1 LAQRSEQAW
10 QLLRADGDQRDYA
23 DHDELTEGEAK
34 HERTL
39 PQEAKSSTVRAP
51 EKCRRT
57 HAGLARP
64 PTRGEPRV
72 RVCPVIVLWFAALVV
87 IAPTVFLYFL
97 VIKGMDRYEPEPFW
111 LLTIT
116 FFWGAVVAT
125 MTAIVGNEIGE
136 NVMSAALGA
145 AQNSTLVQESTAS
158 FVAPLVEETSK
169 GTGLLVL
176 WAASA
181 LFLRELDGALDGAI
195 YGGVIGLG
203 FTMTEDV
210 LYVSSAAARGGM
222 AAFTEVFI
230 IRTVLAG
237 LSHASFTAMTGFGV
251 GLASESSSRL
261 AKVFLPIAGWTGAV
275 GLHFLHNFLVT
286 FLFNGGL
293 GLGLKFLVFWTFDV
307 LFFSVVVLLA
317 LRDRSIVLRGLVDEA
332 GRLLHPKE
340 LALTASY
347 RMLIPL
353 WNFFSLSSG
362 SNGYGPSRRKQ
373 LALIELAFIKQ
384 RRRRGESGV
393 GIDRDEQELR
403 NRVMRANEAGVF
415 IGAR

>member
-1 LAQRSEQAW
+1 
-10 QLLRADGDQRDYA
+10 
-23 DHDELTEGEAK
+23 
-34 HERTL
+34 
-39 PQEAKSSTVRAP
+39 
-51 EKCRRT
+51 
-57 HAGLARP
+57 
-64 PTRGEPRV
+64 
-72 RVCPVIVLWFAALVV
+72 VIFLWIAALTV
-87 IAPTVFLYFL
+87 IAPTVFFYFL

-111 LLTIT
+111 LLTLT

-125 MTAIVGNEIGE
+125 MVAIVGNSIGE

-145 AQNSTLVQESTAS
+145 AQNSSLVQESTAS
-158 FVAPLVEETSK
+158 FVAPLVEETTK
-169 GTGLLVL
+169 GMGMLVL
-176 WAASA
+176 WGASA

-210 LYVSSAAARGGM
+210 LYVSSAAARGGV

-237 LSHASFTAMTGFGV
+237 LSHASFTAMTGLGV
-251 GLASESSSRL
+251 GLASESRNGA
-261 AKVFLPIAGWTGAV
+261 AKIFLPIAGWTGAV

-286 FLFNGGL
+286 FLFNDRL
-293 GLGLKFLVFWTFDV
+293 GLGLKFLVFWTFDL
-307 LFFSVVVLLA
+307 LFFSLIVLLA
-317 LRDRSIVLRGLVDEA
+317 VRDRSIVLRGLVDEA

-353 WNFFSLSSG
+353 WNFFSLTG
-362 SNGYGPSRRKQ
+362 SPKGYGASRKKQ
-373 LALIELAFIKQ
+373 LALIELAFIKH
-384 RRRRGESGV
+384 RRRRGEHGSGL
-393 GIDRDEQELR
+393 DRDEQELR
-403 NRVMRANEAGVF
+403 NQVMRANEQGVF

>member
-1 LAQRSEQAW
+1 LAVI
-10 QLLRADGDQRDYA
+10 LLW
-23 DHDELTEGEAK
+23 L
-34 HERTL
+34 
-39 PQEAKSSTVRAP
+39 
-51 EKCRRT
+51 
-57 HAGLARP
+57 
-64 PTRGEPRV
+64 
-72 RVCPVIVLWFAALVV
+72 AALVV

-111 LLTIT
+111 LLTVV

-125 MTAIVGNEIGE
+125 MTAIVGNSIGE

-145 AQNSTLVQESTAS
+145 AQNSTLVQQSTAS
-158 FVAPLVEETSK
+158 FVAPLVEETCK

-210 LYVSSAAARGGM
+210 LYVSSAAAQGGM

-237 LSHASFTAMTGFGV
+237 LSHASFTAMTGLGV
-251 GLASESSSRL
+251 GLASETANRA
-261 AKVFLPIAGWTGAV
+261 AKIVLPFAGWIGAV

-286 FLFNGGL
+286 FLFDGGL
-293 GLGLKFLVFWTFDV
+293 GLGLKFLVFWTFD
-307 LFFSVVVLLA
+307 LFFFSLIVLLA
-317 LRDRSIVLRGLVDEA
+317 LRDRSIVIRGLVDEA

-340 LALTASY
+340 LARTASY
-347 RMLIPL
+347 WMLVPL
-353 WNFFSLSSG
+353 WNFMSLMSSPQ
-362 SNGYGPSRRKQ
+362 GYTSSRRKQ
-373 LALIELAFIKQ
+373 LALIELAFLKH
-384 RRRRGESGV
+384 RRRRGEG
-393 GIDRDEQELR
+393 GHDLDRAEQELR
-403 NRVMRANEAGVF
+403 TRVMRANEAGVF